1 MIYDDLNK
9 CSLEDLLLLIE
20 KLREKLSVAK
30 DRIVMLEAEADAQF
44 LYFSEA
50 QEELEILRSKNA
62 RTISIYEGLLTE
74 VNEIKKHLPVS
85 MLNKVSG
92 LEAEFEKLY
101 PEWEGL
107 PF

>member
-1 MIYDDLNK
+1 M
-9 CSLEDLLLLIE
+9 
-20 KLREKLSVAK
+20 REKLSVAK

-44 LYFSEA
+44 LYFCEA
-50 QEELEILRSKNA
+50 QDELEILRSINA
-62 RTISIYEGLLTE
+62 KTISIYEGLLTV
-74 VNEIKKHLPVS
+74 VNEIKNHLPAS
-85 MLNKVSG
+85 MFNKVSG